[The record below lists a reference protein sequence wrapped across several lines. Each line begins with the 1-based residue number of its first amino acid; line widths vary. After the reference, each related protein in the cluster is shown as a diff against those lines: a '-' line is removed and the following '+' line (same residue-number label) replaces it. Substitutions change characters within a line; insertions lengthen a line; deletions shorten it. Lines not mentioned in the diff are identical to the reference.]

1 MKRKPIEINTVEP
14 EAPEAMST
22 AGVQHIGENQL
33 KKFTQVL
40 EKYKTGKAQTE
51 ARILASENWW
61 KLRNT
66 IEEQKVT
73 NIGADGGFT
82 STSGWLHNVIVSK

>member
-1 MKRKPIEINTVEP
+1 MELERETTPQIKTKEA

-22 AGVQHIGENQL
+22 TGVQPIGPEQL
-33 KKFTQVL
+33 KKFTMVL
-40 EKYKTGKAQTE
+40 EKYKSGKSQTE
-51 ARILASENWW
+51 SRILASENWW

-73 NIGADGGFT
+73 NIGKDGGFT
-82 STSGWLHNVIVSK
+82 ATSG